1 MAIKVE
7 KNDEQILAN
16 GWTRYQQLVLNE
28 LERHEAK
35 LDILEK
41 EIVNLKLLNQR
52 LELELQGNTG
62 KLSSIMA
69 KLDSLEKKLDD
80 KTDELDKQREEMNVE
95 VKGLK
100 WKIGTA
106 AAVVASVF
114 TATVQAVIKY
124 LFLH

>member
-1 MAIKVE
+1 VC
-7 KNDEQILAN
+7 
-16 GWTRYQQLVLNE
+16 
-28 LERHEAK
+28 
-35 LDILEK
+35 
-41 EIVNLKLLNQR
+41 
-52 LELELQGNTG
+52 
-62 KLSSIMA
+62 SSD
-69 KLDSLEKKLDD
+69 LDSLEKKLDD